1 MPAVQSRV
9 SKASEFS
16 FEGVFSTT
24 HNIRAIFEALS
35 SGSIAG
41 FLRLSR
47 PYSAVP
53 HCAGTTSDTLPD
65 GFYKQSRA
73 SVASEHL

>member
-41 FLRLSR
+41 FLRLLSLQHR
-47 PYSAVP
+47 KSLL
-53 HCAGTTSDTLPD
+53 S
-65 GFYKQSRA
+65 QSNKNRD
-73 SVASEHL
+73 